1 MNATKE
7 SAINNVRTVLAQ
19 DADEHACNLTNWEQC
34 YDQTTRGAFQGSL
47 HEMQL
52 PHMQVFCERTNQGML
67 QRCCVWPD
75 SLWFGLPLPHAMQQD
90 SRINGLG
97 SGQHSIMVRPGG
109 QEFELNTPAD
119 FSIYGIVVRQDC
131 LRQAAEEQGFVVDW
145 AALSHSPLL
154 QVHTQPHA
162 RCLQTLQTLLL
173 DKGAMAE
180 QTRHSAT
187 DSVLEALLPLLETAQ
202 RADHHSGSFDR
213 HLRVVSKARDWVL
226 QHPEDPINVPQL
238 CEQLHVSRR
247 TLQYC
252 FEEVTGLSPTQ
263 YLRVLRLNG
272 ARRQLRQAASGTTVR
287 DVAAS
292 WGFWHFS
299 QFASDFRKQ
308 FDCSPSQLLATQLH

>member
-1 MNATKE
+1 MNTAKE
-7 SAINNVRTVLAQ
+7 CAMQGIRTVLAQ
-19 DADEHACNLTNWEQC
+19 DADEHACNLTNWEQR
-34 YDQTTRGAFQGSL
+34 YDQTTQGAFQGSL

-75 SLWFGLPLPHAMQQD
+75 SLWFGLPAQHSDQAQG
-90 SRINGLG
+90 RINGLG
-97 SGQHSIMVRPGG
+97 GGLHSIMVRPGG

-119 FSIYGIVVRQDC
+119 FSIYGIVVQKDA
-131 LRQAAEEQGFVVDW
+131 LRQAADEQGFQVDW
-145 AALSHSPLL
+145 EALVQSPLL
-154 QVHTQPHA
+154 QVHSQPHT
-162 RCLQTLQTLLL
+162 RCLQALQMLLL
-173 DKGAMAE
+173 EPHTPA
-180 QTRHSAT
+180 SA
-187 DSVLEALLPLLETAQ
+187 SERVLEALLPLLETAQ
-202 RADHHSGSFDR
+202 RGDQHRDSFER
-213 HLRVVSKARDWVL
+213 HLRVVNKARDWVL
-226 QHPEDPINVPQL
+226 QHPEDPISVPQL

-252 FEEVTGLSPTQ
+252 FEDVTGLSPMQ

-272 ARRQLRQAASGTTVR
+272 ARRQLRQASGDTTVR

-308 FDCSPSQLLATQLH
+308 FDCSPSQLLASQLH